1 MELSKKDL
9 KKISREFRSISS
21 RLIQSSYED
30 IFPILN
36 IFINTIENQ
45 EIIFEYIKNCKRD
58 SYDVEA
64 EVETVCRDWSGIF
77 SLGNTAEEE
86 VYTIYHILKYI
97 GEKQMN
103 ITMIAMG
110 YSRSKYYQEKVKAFH
125 DRVTLVLV
133 NHIENYLMNI
143 AIDMGYD
150 EEVKHMITVNGTQ
163 VNISNGNS
171 TLNAVQNN
179 NNNESSELIK
189 IIDDIRG
196 SIIDESIPKEEKEL
210 ILENVEAIQEQ
221 LESDKPKK
229 GLIKTCLSGLN
240 TTIMALPHAI
250 KLAENVKQFIEY
262 TSNFIN

>member
-1 MELSKKDL
+1 MMELSKKDL
-9 KKISREFRSISS
+9 KKISREFRSVSS

-36 IFINTIENQ
+36 IFINTIEKQ
-45 EIIFEYIKNCKRD
+45 EIVYEYIKNCTND
-58 SYDVEA
+58 GYDVKKAFEDA
-64 EVETVCRDWSGIF
+64 YGDWDNIF
-77 SLGNTAEEE
+77 LLGNTVEEE
-86 VYTIYHILKYI
+86 VYTIYNILKYI
-97 GEKQMN
+97 LDN
-103 ITMIAMG
+103 NVDITMITMG

-133 NHIENYLMNI
+133 NHIDNYLMNI

-189 IIDDIRG
+189 IIDAIKG
-196 SIIDESIPKEEKEL
+196 SIDKDIPEDEKEI
-210 ILENVEAIQEQ
+210 ILENVETIQEQ
-221 LESDKPKK
+221 LESEKPKK
-229 GLIKTCLSGLN
+229 GLIKTCIAGLN

-250 KLAENVKQFIEY
+250 QLSENVNKFIEY
-262 TSNFIN
+262 AKEFIK